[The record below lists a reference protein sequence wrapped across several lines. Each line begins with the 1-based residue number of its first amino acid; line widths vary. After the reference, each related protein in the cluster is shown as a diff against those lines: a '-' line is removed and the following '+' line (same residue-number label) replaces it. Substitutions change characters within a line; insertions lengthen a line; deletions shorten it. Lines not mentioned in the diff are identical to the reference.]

1 MYFATRKI
9 RKKEKDNDELKL
21 AFTEMQKHQVHTT
34 HRLFP
39 MLLK

>member
-1 MYFATRKI
+1 MYFTTRKI
-9 RKKEKDNDELKL
+9 RKKEKDNDEL
-21 AFTEMQKHQVHTT
+21 FTEMEKHQVHTT